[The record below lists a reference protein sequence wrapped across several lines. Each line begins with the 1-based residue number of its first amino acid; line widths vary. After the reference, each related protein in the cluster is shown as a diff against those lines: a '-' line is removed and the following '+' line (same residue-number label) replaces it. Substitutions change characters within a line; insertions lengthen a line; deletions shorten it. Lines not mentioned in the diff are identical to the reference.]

1 MTKRL
6 LAGMVAAAGLTIS
19 MAQQVVRETVTVDPM
34 TLGSGDS
41 VRGSSQAS
49 VNSIVMGCGNVERSL
64 CANRC
69 EDDAAFQGG
78 RVILSSCVGWN
89 ERLAL
94 VCNCTISI
102 PPPGPFLP
110 PCYWNCRTSSVGG
123 LVGNVTGE

>member
-49 VNSIVMGCGNVERSL
+49 VNSIVMGCGGVEQVL
-64 CANRC
+64 CMGQC
-69 EDDAAFQGG
+69 EDRAAFQHG
-78 RVILSSCVGWN
+78 RLISSSCRGWN
-89 ERLAL
+89 ERLDL
-94 VCNCTISI
+94 VCNCVIVPQT
-102 PPPGPFLP
+102 PGPYDP
-110 PCYWNCRTSSVGG
+110 PCYYNCTSGVRA
-123 LVGNVTGE
+123 VGNGIY